1 MAAIMTK
8 SGGQDNIITYEHICD
23 TTADMASI
31 DPQYITLGSMCLIT
45 QGESGGTEAYIA
57 NSNKEW
63 IEIVGGSSNNSGGG
77 EDSGDKEEDDY
88 TKPYQ
93 RVELIDYDG
102 ELVAGYTPDEFL
114 ALSAYPEAPEHD
126 GLTFDGWNWTL
137 EEAKAYVRE
146 CGLLT
151 VGAMYKPTDGY
162 MHLKVHVYT
171 SSSKNQVSFGIRC
184 SEVIWGDGT
193 TSPANSGFTHTY
205 AEPGVYD
212 IIAKVTDSGVTSF
225 SSGSDYADIWEVVLS
240 PVTASINKMF
250 AGTGL
255 RRIVIP
261 NGVGIS
267 NAKSIFGGLP
277 ITGCVLPAS
286 GTFDT
291 LWDGSFSGCNY
302 LKREA
307 FSPAQKI
314 KTGSTTLFAGCGSLI
329 SFAFP
334 HESAF
339 TNATAMFASC
349 SSLKGV
355 AIPSDVTGSF
365 GGGSFGGT
373 YSLDALIL
381 HPGISLEQGAAASI
395 GARYLKTGPRPGG
408 TETNQG
414 NMQNQTRLKK
424 ADIYGVSWISAGTI
438 NNSNAEE
445 VNFELI
451 GNATGSSGAI
461 SYSSGLKRLTFTGN
475 LNTVNSG
482 FIESCPNLEELIFD
496 DGPTNFDNAGSVNA
510 PGLKK
515 VVFPSTIQSISDA
528 FFGTSYMPRCTL
540 YCPWSEGEVAGAPW
554 GAIDATVV
562 YNYSPENE

>member
-1 MAAIMTK
+1 MDTITRKDAFLKAVADGTPSGLKPVTHLEYVLDEKVKGKTVQPNTREEANLLAVATAAEE
-8 SGGQDNIITYEHICD
+8 GR
-23 TTADMASI
+23 
-31 DPQYITLGSMCLIT
+31 
-45 QGESGGTEAYIA
+45 
-57 NSNKEW
+57 
-63 IEIVGGSSNNSGGG
+63 GGG
-77 EDSGDKEEDDY
+77 DDY

-151 VGAMYKPTDGY
+151 VGAVYKPTDGY

-171 SSSKNQVSFGIRC
+171 STSKNKVSFGIEC

-193 TSPANSGFTHTY
+193 TNSANTGFTHTY

-212 IIAKVTDSGVTSF
+212 IVAKVTGGPPTQGF
-225 SSGSDYADIWEVVLS
+225 SAGSDYADIWEVVMS
-240 PVTASINKMF
+240 PLTSSIS
-250 AGTGL
+250 AITSSAPPPLVGTGL

-261 NGVGIS
+261 NGVGIRT
-267 NAKSIFGGLP
+267 AKNIFAGLSIS
-277 ITGCVLPAS
+277 GCVLPAS

-291 LWDGSFSGCNY
+291 VWDNSFSGCGS
-302 LKREA
+302 LKRVA
-307 FSPAQKI
+307 FSPTQKI
-314 KTGSTTLFAGCGSLI
+314 KTGSTSMFAGCTSLV

-339 TNATAMFASC
+339 TNAVSMFAGC
-349 SSLKGV
+349 SSLKGL
-355 AIPSDVTGSF
+355 AIPDDVTGSF
-365 GGGSFGGT
+365 GGGSFGST

-381 HPGISLEQGAAASI
+381 HPGISLEQGAASGI
-395 GARYLKTGPRPGG
+395 GARYLKTG
-408 TETNQG
+408 
-414 NMQNQTRLKK
+414 
-424 ADIYGVSWISAGTI
+424 
-438 NNSNAEE
+438 
-445 VNFELI
+445 
-451 GNATGSSGAI
+451 SSGAI
-461 SYSSGLKRLTFTGN
+461 SSSPGLKRLTFTGN

-482 FIESCPNLEELIFD
+482 FISSCPNLEELIFD

-528 FFGTSYMPRCTL
+528 FFGASYMPRCTI
-540 YCPWSEGEVAGAPW
+540 YCPWSEGAVAGAPW
-554 GAIDATVV
+554 GAIGATVV